1 VADKEWVTIQPNL
14 DPILEPI
21 NEVVEQIDSVLS
33 FLIAV
38 LNIVQAILSII
49 KVFLVG
55 LLDPIRAIV
64 EAIITLI
71 RNIVNDLRQMGVYM
85 TSDKNLFQAPFED
98 LVGGYDA
105 YERRMLAR
113 LLDSTD
119 PNRPNFSTSSA
130 VLALFAYRS
139 AEDAVFLLKLIFKI
153 IAFFGDNSPA
163 NTRIYPTPTTP
174 SILFGPQGTLNFRN
188 LSKSLS
194 AETVP
199 DSISINWQQP
209 TNGKLF
215 TPAPKGFLIHVSTLP
230 DGFNVLVKR
239 PKSEQSSEVEDI
251 SSDFLVG
258 IDPTT
263 GGPLKLYGGVCDLG
277 TGERAQD
284 FSRLETTDE
293 HGVKLLLTVGQNTPP
308 FKPSLLT
315 AEENDGKPVG
325 GATYFVKAGFFA
337 KMGANQSFNAFLSKD
352 QLPMGIEVTASPD
365 GSSVVTTFDTN
376 KYFVRVTALS
386 KEYVQGIGI
395 DSAPPA
401 APVPIGKN
409 NLHLYNFNYDNIL
422 SQKSGRAIF
431 PDPPGLEIS
440 FEEFTS
446 PSSPAQV
453 AFPSA
458 SMKDYITAVQSAVIV
473 AILCR
478 IDFAEQPTNDE
489 GNAYWA
495 FNTHLKGRP
504 TGLEGSRAMYP
515 RFGINPKKF
524 YSTDDAV
531 SFRRKLLVVVQRVSQ
546 ILLDTTPS
554 NELMDLVYESADKLV
569 NFKWNQVKPEYPEQT
584 ILESLSSK
592 DPNSG
597 IASNP
602 AGCGIRSGS
611 LFMQGPSRDGVYD
624 TTPGSSEF
632 IWMFGQGSGDWSPVV
647 YSKTSPAL
655 FSEIDFVRK
664 SLLEYD
670 DGSVLLAAKAVL
682 QIAGARLSR
691 PEGDS
696 QWITKRFFEEA
707 LAPLDDVLVNVER
720 ILLGILDGLQG
731 LIDKIVAYIEA
742 IQARIFQLQALIE
755 KIRALLKSLQFFDL
769 PSFSGLLLVE
779 NGTNGVINGLIA
791 SENKPEDSRLT
802 YGAGALFIFGGLSD
816 ILLEILV
823 LALSG
828 GED

>member
-1 VADKEWVTIQPNL
+1 MANKEWVTIQPNL
-14 DPILEPI
+14 DPIIEPI
-21 NEVVEQIDSVLS
+21 NAVVEQIDSVLS

-38 LNIVQAILSII
+38 LNIVSAILDII

-55 LLDPIRAIV
+55 LLDPIRPIV
-64 EAIITLI
+64 EIIIALI
-71 RNIVNDLRQMGVYM
+71 RNIINDLRQMGVYM

-130 VLALFAYRS
+130 VLALFAYVS
-139 AEDAVFLLKLIFKI
+139 AEDAVFLIKLIFKI
-153 IAFFGDNSPA
+153 IGFFGDNSPA

-209 TNGKLF
+209 TSGKLF

-251 SSDFLVG
+251 SSEFLVG
-258 IDPTT
+258 INPTT

-277 TGERAQD
+277 TGQRVQD
-284 FSRLETTDE
+284 FDRLETDDE
-293 HGVKLLLTVGQNTPP
+293 HGVKLLLTIGQNTPP
-308 FKPSLLT
+308 FEPSLIA
-315 AEENDGKPVG
+315 AEGDDPPIG
-325 GATYFVKAGFFA
+325 GATYFVKAGFFNR
-337 KMGANQSFNAFLSKD
+337 MGGNQSFTAFLKKE
-352 QLPMGIEVTASPD
+352 QLPYGMSVSANAD
-365 GSSVVTTFDTN
+365 GSSLINVVTTNT
-376 KYFVRVTALS
+376 YFVRVTALS
-386 KEYVQGIGI
+386 GEYVENIGI

-401 APVPIGKN
+401 APVLIGKD
-409 NLHLYNFNYDNIL
+409 NLHLYNFNYEGIL
-422 SQKSGRAIF
+422 AQKSGRAIF
-431 PDPPGLEIS
+431 PDPPGPEIP

-458 SMKDYITAVQSAVIV
+458 SMKGYITAVQSAVIV

-489 GNAYWA
+489 GLAYWA
-495 FNTHLKGRP
+495 FNTYLKGKP
-504 TGLEGSRAMYP
+504 TGLEGSRAMLP
-515 RFGINPKKF
+515 RFGINPKF
-524 YSTDDAV
+524 YSMNDAV
-531 SFRRKLLVVVQRVSQ
+531 SFRRKLLVTVQRVSQ
-546 ILLDTTPS
+546 ILLNTTPS
-554 NELMDLVYESADKLV
+554 NELMDLVYESANKLV
-569 NFKWNQVKPEYPEQT
+569 EFKWSKIDTLYPEQT

-597 IASNP
+597 IAANP
-602 AGCGIRSGS
+602 AGCGIRSS
-611 LFMQGPSRDGVYD
+611 RLFMQGPQRDGTYAIKK
-624 TTPGSSEF
+624 GSSEF

-647 YSKTSPAL
+647 YSKTSPNL
-655 FSEIDFVRK
+655 FSGVDFVRK
-664 SLLEYD
+664 SLLDYD
-670 DGSVLLAAKAVL
+670 DGSVLLASKAVL

-707 LAPLDDVLVNVER
+707 LSPLDDVLVNVER
-720 ILLGILDGLQG
+720 VLLGILDGLQG
-731 LIDKIVAYIEA
+731 LVDKIIAYIEA
-742 IQARIFQLQALIE
+742 IQARIYQLQALIE
-755 KIRALLKSLQFFDL
+755 KIRALLNSLQFFDL

-779 NGTNGVINGLIA
+779 NGTTGIINGLVA
-791 SENKPEDSRLT
+791 SENKPADSGLT
-802 YGAGALFIFGGLSD
+802 YGAGALFVFGGLPS
-816 ILLEILV
+816 ILLETLV

-828 GED
+828 GDD

>member
-1 VADKEWVTIQPNL
+1 MADKEWVTLQPNL

-21 NEVVEQIDSVLS
+21 NTVIDQIDSVLA

-38 LNIVQAILSII
+38 LNIVQAILSVI

-64 EAIITLI
+64 EAIIALI
-71 RNIVNDLRQMGVYM
+71 RNIINDLRQMGVYM

-130 VLALFAYRS
+130 VLALFAYVS
-139 AEDAVFLLKLIFKI
+139 AEDAVFLIKLVFKI
-153 IAFFGDNSPA
+153 IGFFGDNSPA

-174 SILFGPQGTLNFRN
+174 SILFGPQGTLNFKN

-239 PKSEQSSEVEDI
+239 PKSEQSSKVTDI
-251 SSDFLVG
+251 SSEFLVG
-258 IDPTT
+258 VNPTT
-263 GGPLKLYGGVCDLG
+263 GGPLKLYGGVCDIG
-277 TGERAQD
+277 TGERVQD
-284 FSRLETTDE
+284 FDRLETDSE
-293 HGVKLLLTVGQNTPP
+293 HGVKLFLTTGQNTPP
-308 FKPSLLT
+308 FEPSLIA
-315 AEENDGKPVG
+315 AEGDDPPIG
-325 GATYFVKAGFFA
+325 GATYFVKAGFFNR
-337 KMGANQSFNAFLSKD
+337 MGGNQSFTAFLKKE
-352 QLPMGIEVTASPD
+352 QLPSGISVSANAD
-365 GSSVVTTFDTN
+365 GSSLVKIVETN
-376 KYFVRVTALS
+376 TYFVRVTALS
-386 KEYVQGIGI
+386 KEYVESIGI
-395 DSAPPA
+395 DSAPPS
-401 APVPIGKN
+401 APVLIGKN
-409 NLHLYNFNYDNIL
+409 NLHLYNFNYEGIL
-422 SQKSGRAIF
+422 AQKSGRAIF
-431 PDPPGLEIS
+431 PDPPGVEIP

-478 IDFAEQPTNDE
+478 IDLAEQPTKDD
-489 GNAYWA
+489 GSTYWA
-495 FNTHLKGRP
+495 FNTYLKGRP
-504 TGLEGSRAMYP
+504 TGLEGSRALFP
-515 RFGINPKKF
+515 RFGVNPQKF
-524 YSTDDAV
+524 YSMNDAV
-531 SFRRKLLVVVQRVSQ
+531 SFRRKLLVVARRVSQ
-546 ILLDTTPS
+546 ILLNTTPS
-554 NELMDLVYESADKLV
+554 NELMDLVYESAEKLV
-569 NFKWNQVKPEYPEQT
+569 EFRWNKINTLYPRQT
-584 ILESLSSK
+584 ILESLSSN

-597 IASNP
+597 IAANP
-602 AGCGIRSGS
+602 AGCGIRSGG
-611 LFMQGPSRDGVYD
+611 LLLQGPPRDGVYS
-624 TTPGSSEF
+624 TKPGASEF
-632 IWMFGQGSGDWSPVV
+632 LWMHGQGSGDWSPVV
-647 YSKTSPAL
+647 YSKTGPSN
-655 FSEIDFVRK
+655 FSGVDFVRK
-664 SLLEYD
+664 SLLDYD
-670 DGSVLLAAKAVL
+670 EGSVLLASKAVL

-707 LAPLDDVLVNVER
+707 LAPLDEILVNIER
-720 ILLGILDGLQG
+720 VLLGILDGLQG
-731 LIDKIVAYIEA
+731 LIDKIIAYIEA

-755 KIRALLKSLQFFDL
+755 KIRALLNSLKFFDL

-779 NGTNGVINGLIA
+779 NGTTGIINGFVA
-791 SENKPEDSRLT
+791 SEDKPEDSNLT
-802 YGAGALFIFGGLSD
+802 YGAGALFIFGGLPSL
-816 ILLEILV
+816 LLETLV

>member
-1 VADKEWVTIQPNL
+1 MANKEWVTIQPNL

-21 NEVVEQIDSVLS
+21 NTVVEQIDSVLS

-38 LNIVQAILSII
+38 LNIVSAILDII

-55 LLDPIRAIV
+55 LLDPIRPIV
-64 EAIITLI
+64 EIIIALI
-71 RNIVNDLRQMGVYM
+71 RNIINDLRQMGVYM

-130 VLALFAYRS
+130 VLALFAYVS
-139 AEDAVFLLKLIFKI
+139 AEDAVFLIKLIFKI
-153 IAFFGDNSPA
+153 IGFFGDNSPA

-209 TNGKLF
+209 TSGKLF
-215 TPAPKGFLIHVSTLP
+215 TPAPKGFLVHVSTLP

-251 SSDFLVG
+251 SSEFLVG
-258 IDPTT
+258 INPTT

-277 TGERAQD
+277 TGQRVQD
-284 FSRLETTDE
+284 FDRLEIDDE
-293 HGVKLLLTVGQNTPP
+293 HGVKLLLTIGQNTPP
-308 FKPSLLT
+308 FQPSSI
-315 AEENDGKPVG
+315 AANGDDPPIG
-325 GATYFVKAGFFA
+325 GATYFVKAGFFDR
-337 KMGANQSFNAFLSKD
+337 MGGNQSFTAFLKKE
-352 QLPMGIEVTASPD
+352 QLPLGMSVSANPN
-365 GSSVVTTFDTN
+365 GSSVINVVPTN
-376 KYFVRVTALS
+376 TYFVRVTALS
-386 KEYVQGIGI
+386 KEYVEGIGI

-401 APVPIGKN
+401 APVLIGKD
-409 NLHLYNFNYDNIL
+409 NLHLYNFNYESIL
-422 SQKSGRAIF
+422 AQKSGRAIF
-431 PDPPGLEIS
+431 PDPPGPEIP

-478 IDFAEQPTNDE
+478 IDLAEQPTNDE
-489 GNAYWA
+489 NLKWA
-495 FNTHLKGRP
+495 FNTYLKGRP
-504 TGLEGSRAMYP
+504 TGLEGSRAIFP
-515 RFGINPKKF
+515 RFGVNPKKF
-524 YSTDDAV
+524 YSMNDAV
-531 SFRRKLLVVVQRVSQ
+531 SFRRKLLVVAQRVSQ
-546 ILLDTTPS
+546 ILLNTTPS
-554 NELMDLVYESADKLV
+554 NELMDLVYESANKLV
-569 NFKWNQVKPEYPEQT
+569 EFKWSKVDALYPKQT
-584 ILESLSSK
+584 ILESLSSS
-592 DPNSG
+592 DPDSG
-597 IASNP
+597 IAANP
-602 AGCGIRSGS
+602 AGCGIRSS
-611 LFMQGPSRDGVYD
+611 RLFMQGPPRDGTYSVK
-624 TTPGSSEF
+624 PGTSEF

-647 YSKTSPAL
+647 YSKTSPNV
-655 FSEIDFVRK
+655 FSGVGFVRK
-664 SLLEYD
+664 SLLDYD
-670 DGSVLLAAKAVL
+670 DGSVLLASKAVL

-707 LAPLDDVLVNVER
+707 LSPLDDVLVNVER
-720 ILLGILDGLQG
+720 VLLGILDGLQG
-731 LIDKIVAYIEA
+731 LVDKIITYIEA
-742 IQARIFQLQALIE
+742 IQARIYQLQALIE
-755 KIRALLKSLQFFDL
+755 KIRALLNSLQFFDL

-779 NGTNGVINGLIA
+779 NGTTGVINGLVA
-791 SENKPEDSRLT
+791 SENKPADSGLT
-802 YGAGALFIFGGLSD
+802 YGAGALFIFGGLPS

-828 GED
+828 GDD